1 MPARKPASLN
11 SRNTS
16 KEIRQEREAGES
28 ALTPKTA
35 LTAATPVRLRGKDH
49 ARAAAT
55 WKRTLNLYAEI
66 DGQIVTAFDY
76 DLLIK
81 YCLLEEECYELESMR
96 KEIKKDWESNTTQAK
111 KIKVNDKNIKEWVAM
126 WGIVNALFGRF
137 KEMDARLDG
146 KRKLLHTL
154 SQSLYLTPRSRAGVA
169 PSEREEIEPEDEM
182 AKLLEGN

>member
-28 ALTPKTA
+28 AMTPKTV
-35 LTAATPVRLRGKDH
+35 LSAAIPVRLRGKEH

-66 DGQIVTAFDY
+66 EGQIVTAFDY

-96 KEIKKDWESNTTQAK
+96 RAIKKDWESNTTFAK
-111 KIKVNDKNIKEWVAM
+111 KIKPTTEDLKEWVAM

-137 KEMDARLDG
+137 KEMDARLDA

-169 PSEREEIEPEDEM
+169 PQEREDAEPDDEM
-182 AKLLEGN
+182 ARLLEG